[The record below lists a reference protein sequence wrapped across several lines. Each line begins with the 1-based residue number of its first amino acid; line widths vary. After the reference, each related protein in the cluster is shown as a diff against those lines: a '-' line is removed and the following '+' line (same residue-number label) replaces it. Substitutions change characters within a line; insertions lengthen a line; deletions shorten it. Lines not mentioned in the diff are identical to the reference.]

1 MKVLNPQI
9 LLGAILLILDQLSK
23 YFFLSNYPHLISK
36 NEGIA
41 FSIPI
46 PWQISFSV
54 GIVALWIIY
63 KISKTEHIE
72 NKWFLPLFTAGTLG
86 NMADRIINNY
96 VIDFI
101 DLGFMPV
108 FNLADTY
115 LSLAVLILILENLKK

>member
-1 MKVLNPQI
+1 M
-9 LLGAILLILDQLSK
+9 LGAILLILDQISK
-23 YFFLSNYPHLISK
+23 YYFLLNFPELVSK

-46 PWQISFSV
+46 PWQVSFAV
-54 GIVALWIIY
+54 GIIALFIVY
-63 KISKTEHIE
+63 KISKTEHIQ
-72 NKWFLPLFTAGTLG
+72 NKWFLPLFTAGTIG
-86 NMADRIINNY
+86 NMLDRLFNNY

-115 LSLAVLILILENLKK
+115 LSLAVAILILDNLRK